1 MSAKIDKISIT
12 QPRKEELTAQGV
24 FNWPIWECGISEF
37 SWSYSDKETCY
48 ILEGEIEVTTEE
60 ETVTIKPGD
69 YVVFPEGL
77 SCSWK
82 VSTAVRKHYNFG

>member
-1 MSAKIDKISIT
+1 
-12 QPRKEELTAQGV
+12 
-24 FNWPIWECGISEF
+24 
-37 SWSYSDKETCY
+37 
-48 ILEGEIEVTTEE
+48 LEGEIEVTTEE

>member
-77 SCSWK
+77 SCSWR

>member
-77 SCSWK
+77 SCTWK
-82 VSTAVRKHYNFG
+82 VNAAVRKHYNFG